1 MQQSVEF
8 VKINFHPK
16 NERKSAKI
24 LGETLQI
31 YLKHFGQTLI
41 SALLV
46 QALLFLL
53 YHEAVMSEQ
62 EQRMFCYIKN
72 IYAILSYPIYPI
84 LSILSYLS
92 YPIYPIL
99 SYPIYPI
106 LSILSYLSY
115 PIYPI
120 LSILSYPIYNI
131 YPLSILYN
139 IKRKHGKWLEDRKPG

>member
-1 MQQSVEF
+1 MPLGQKKHDNCFSGVGTKCRKTKCRITKCRITKCRINKVSNNKVSNLQSVERNKVSNMTKCRITKCRMQQSVEF

-53 YHEAVMSEQ
+53 HHEAVMSE
-62 EQRMFCYIKN
+62 
-72 IYAILSYPIYPI
+72 
-84 LSILSYLS
+84 
-92 YPIYPIL
+92 
-99 SYPIYPI
+99 
-106 LSILSYLSY
+106 
-115 PIYPI
+115 
-120 LSILSYPIYNI
+120 
-131 YPLSILYN
+131 
-139 IKRKHGKWLEDRKPG
+139 